1 VELASRT
8 AVVTGGGAGIG
19 RAIALRFAREGASV
33 VVADLDERAAR
44 GTVEEM
50 SRGVAV
56 RVDVT
61 EEDDV
66 RRLIDTA
73 VRTFG
78 SLDVLVNNV
87 GNYDEP
93 AFPDAS
99 VEHWMRNLD
108 RNLRSTMLGIHYGL
122 PEMAGHGGG
131 AIVNIASAAGLG
143 LTPYG
148 GPEYAAAKAAVMRLT
163 AALGDHPNVRVN
175 CICPNTVGTDSVRR
189 AIAEGRA
196 QDEPLIE
203 LDEIADTAV
212 TFVRDESLAG
222 RVVVL
227 WGGRPPRLLPVLGPA
242 DFAGR
247 LA

>member
-108 RNLRSTMLGIHYGL
+108 RNLRSTMLGIHYAL
-122 PEMAGHGGG
+122 PEMAGRGG
-131 AIVNIASAAGLG
+131 AIINIASAAGLG

-163 AALGDHPNVRVN
+163 AALGDHADVRVN
-175 CICPNTVGTDSVRR
+175 CICPNTVGTDGVRR
-189 AIAEGRA
+189 AIAAGEA
-196 QDEPLIE
+196 PDEPLVE

-222 RVVVL
+222 RIVVL
-227 WGGRPPRLLPVLGPA
+227 WGGRPSRLLPVLSPD

-247 LA
+247 PA